1 MKMMRKA
8 VQGHRIFIAYDHPL
22 FRDALNR
29 LLDHEPAF
37 QVVGQGGATE
47 LQAVCNLRPD
57 VLLLDLSTPRRGL
70 ETLHA
75 LRTMSSGVRS
85 LALASEPQRD
95 AQIAAM
101 HLGAHGIVLEE
112 GPTAYLISGI
122 REVAAGRYWLNGEA
136 ALDADEVVRRLSR
149 DARTV
154 IDAPDRCCLTRRE
167 REILSAVVEGESDQG
182 IADRLSISPITVKH
196 HLSHVF
202 DKLGVASRLELTL
215 FAVNHQLV
223 ASGNV
228 AADLPWA
235 LSPGTR
241 DDVPQFDENS
251 ARRSLLWQLSCPPGG
266 EVSGR

>member
-136 ALDADEVVRRLSR
+136 ALDADDVIRRLSR

-154 IDAPDRCCLTRRE
+154 IDAPDRFCLTRRE
-167 REILSAVVEGESDQG
+167 QEIVSAVVEGESDQG

-202 DKLGVASRLELTL
+202 DKLGVVSRLELTL

-235 LSPGTR
+235 PSPRTR
-241 DDVPQFDENS
+241 DDVS
-251 ARRSLLWQLSCPPGG
+251 AI
-266 EVSGR
+266 